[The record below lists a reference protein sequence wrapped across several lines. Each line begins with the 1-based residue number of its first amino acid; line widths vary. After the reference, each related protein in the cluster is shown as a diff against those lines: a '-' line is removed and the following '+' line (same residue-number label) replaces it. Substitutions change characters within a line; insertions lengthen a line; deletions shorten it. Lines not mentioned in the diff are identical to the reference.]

1 MTPFD
6 QQIQE
11 TETQIRAQPANAAH
25 RWALFQLLCM
35 TGDWARA
42 IQQLQLW
49 AKLGKDRDRMA
60 QVFRDLIR
68 AECWRAKVMTGQER
82 PSFVLEPPVWIEGL
96 VDALRLSAEGH
107 LDEADEA
114 REAALDAAP
123 LTAART
129 PQGGSEWVADSDSRL
144 GPVFEIIT
152 AGHYRWVPF
161 ADIAT
166 WHVTPPSALID
177 LIWAPCVLTLIDGSN
192 VRGFVPARYS
202 GSESG
207 SDAVRIGRETLWRE
221 TGRTGVIAL
230 GQKTWATAQGDF
242 SVFEW
247 LLADFGARAT
257 ADAPAGQEEARDPS

>member
-1 MTPFD
+1 MTSFE

-11 TETQIRAQPANAAH
+11 AEAKIRAQPASAAH

-35 TGDWARA
+35 TGDWTRA

-49 AKLGKDRDRMA
+49 AKLGKEQDRMA

-68 AECWRAKVMTGQER
+68 AECWRAKVMTGEER
-82 PSFVLEPPVWIEGL
+82 PSFVLEPPAWVEGL
-96 VDALRLSAEGH
+96 AEALRLSAEGRI
-107 LDEADEA
+107 DEADA
-114 REAALDAAP
+114 TREAALDAAP
-123 LTAART
+123 LTVART
-129 PQGGSEWVADSDSRL
+129 PQGIAEWVADSDSRL
-144 GPVFEIIT
+144 GPVFEIVT

-177 LIWAPCVLTLIDGSN
+177 LVWAPCVLTLVDGSI
-192 VRGFVPARYS
+192 VRGFVPARYA

-207 SDAVRIGRETLWRE
+207 SDAIRRGRETLWRE
-221 TGRTGVIAL
+221 SGRTGVIAL
-230 GQKTWATAQGDF
+230 GRKTWATAQGDF
-242 SVFEW
+242 GVFDW

-257 ADAPAGQEEARDPS
+257 ADAQVAQEGGRDPS

>member
-1 MTPFD
+1 MTSLE
-6 QQIQE
+6 QQIHE
-11 TETQIRAQPANAAH
+11 TETQIRAQPANTSH

-42 IQQLQLW
+42 MQQLQLW
-49 AKLGKDRDRMA
+49 AKLGKEQDRIA
-60 QVFRDLIR
+60 QVFRDLVR
-68 AECWRAKVMTGQER
+68 AERWRAKVLDGHEK
-82 PSFVLEPPVWIEGL
+82 PSFVLEPPAWIEGL
-96 VDALRLSAEGH
+96 SEALRLSAEGRI
-107 LDEADEA
+107 DEADAA

-129 PQGGSEWVADSDSRL
+129 PQGVAEWVADSDSRL

-177 LIWAPCVLTLIDGSN
+177 LIWAPCVLTLIDGST
-192 VRGFVPARYS
+192 VRGFVPARYP
-202 GSESG
+202 GSETG
-207 SDAVRIGRETLWRE
+207 SDAIRRGRETLWRE
-221 TGRTGVIAL
+221 AGRTGVIAL

-242 SVFEW
+242 GVFDW
-247 LLADFGARAT
+247 LLGDFGARAT
-257 ADAPAGQEEARDPS
+257 ADAQAVREDVHDPS